1 MIDAE
6 WGEVMVQSDSD
17 ADERAEKST
26 SLNDVYVYVSHK
38 NGRFAG
44 AMAGC
49 STMPENMRKEWR
61 REVVAFCGEH
71 IAEGFEI
78 TKTYSRNEYE
88 TLLKSLKLRRYVD
101 RSDEAKSDAEE

>member
-6 WGEVMVQSDSD
+6 WGEVMDQTDSD

-49 STMPENMRKEWR
+49 STMPPLLNYAATVCRVIASTTALATARPIGRGTPFPMPMRSAL
-61 REVVAFCGEH
+61 VVNAPCSFKFASMSGG
-71 IAEGFEI
+71 IP
-78 TKTYSRNEYE
+78 
-88 TLLKSLKLRRYVD
+88 
-101 RSDEAKSDAEE
+101 

>member
-6 WGEVMVQSDSD
+6 WGEVMDQTDSD

-49 STMPENMRKEWR
+49 STMPPLVVELHAENISHRLRQFLCNVLSALGLHPLIALFYR
-61 REVVAFCGEH
+61 RVEFA
-71 IAEGFEI
+71 I
-78 TKTYSRNEYE
+78 
-88 TLLKSLKLRRYVD
+88 
-101 RSDEAKSDAEE
+101 SDALC

>member
-6 WGEVMVQSDSD
+6 WGEVMDQTDSD

-49 STMPENMRKEWR
+49 STMPR
-61 REVVAFCGEH
+61 RCETGECDPGDGSCIACGAISGEVCQ
-71 IAEGFEI
+71 
-78 TKTYSRNEYE
+78 
-88 TLLKSLKLRRYVD
+88 D
-101 RSDEAKSDAEE
+101 QD